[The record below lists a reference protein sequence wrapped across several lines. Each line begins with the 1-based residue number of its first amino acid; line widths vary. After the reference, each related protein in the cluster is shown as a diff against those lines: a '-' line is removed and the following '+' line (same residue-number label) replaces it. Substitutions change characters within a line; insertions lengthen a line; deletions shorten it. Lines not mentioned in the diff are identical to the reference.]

1 MGKASSAK
9 KVARAARAGGKTSKR
24 ERPKLAFPAAVFA
37 VIVLGTLLVIFG
49 RSTRSNS
56 ASADVAPKLNKDHWH
71 AAYGI
76 YVCDHFLPPLTDL
89 ASHPDVNGIHTH
101 GEGIIH
107 IHPFTS
113 IASGNNAKLKVFADQ
128 VGLKFTDDGF
138 TMPDGTSY
146 KNGEFKCGDK
156 PAKVSIWRWNV
167 DDPTTP
173 TEVFETG
180 FGNIHFRGDRDAYT
194 IAVLPQGSDVPPPK
208 PDSVPQLDKLT
219 DTGASQTPTAG
230 TPTTLPG
237 GVTIPSQANPAG
249 VTPSTIAG
257 TPPVTDASGAPV
269 TTVAGA
275 TPPTTAAGATPSTA
289 AGVTPTT
296 AAATP
301 TTAAAAPTTAAK

>member
-49 RSTRSNS
+49 RTTRSNS

-76 YVCDHFLPPLTDL
+76 YVCDKFNAPLTDL
-89 ASHPDVNGIHTH
+89 PDKPDVNGIHTH
-101 GEGIIH
+101 GEGVMH
-107 IHPFTS
+107 IHPFS
-113 IASGNNAKLKVFADQ
+113 SAASGNNAKLKVFADQ
-128 VGLKFTDDGF
+128 VGLKFTDDSV
-138 TMPDGTSY
+138 TLPDGTVY
-146 KNGEFKCGDK
+146 KNGEAKCGDK

-167 DDPTTP
+167 DDPSQP
-173 TEVFETG
+173 TEVFESG
-180 FGNIHFRGDRDAYT
+180 FNNIHFRGDRDAYT
-194 IAVLPQGSDVPPPK
+194 IAILPEGSDVQPPK
-208 PDSVPQLDKLT
+208 PDSVPELDKLT
-219 DTGASQTPTAG
+219 DVGGQTPSTA
-230 TPTTLPG
+230 TATTLPG
-237 GVTIPSQANPAG
+237 GVTIPGQTDPSGG
-249 VTPSTIAG
+249 VPTTAAG

-275 TPPTTAAGATPSTA
+275 TPTTAAGA
-289 AGVTPTT
+289 TPTT

-301 TTAAAAPTTAAK
+301 TTAAP